1 MRKLMEKANFTTVT
15 EFIILGFP
23 EFPELQIPLF
33 FLLLL
38 IYLIILMGNL
48 TIIIIVCLDPHLHTP
63 MYFFLS
69 NLSFLD
75 ISCTS
80 VSLPKLLDIILRK
93 AHRVSMTGCFTQ
105 MYFFLALACTEILI
119 LSVMAY
125 DRYVAVCQ
133 PLSYYLVMNQ
143 KVCILMS
150 TGTWIIGFMLPVM
163 YLIFIPQFS
172 FCGSNEINHFFCD
185 FLALLKLSCTNTSTV
200 QGVAYILG
208 GSISFSCF
216 ISTLMSYVYIITN
229 ILRIRSTEGRR
240 KAFSTCSSHLTV
252 VCLFYL
258 TMICMYLRPPSMQSM
273 GINKV
278 LSILIN
284 TLIPIVNPFIYS
296 LKNKDVKKALK
307 KCF

>member
-1 MRKLMEKANFTTVT
+1 MEKANFTTVT

-23 EFPELQIPLF
+23 EFPEMQVPLF

-48 TIIIIVCLDPHLHTP
+48 TIIVIVCLDSHLHTP

-93 AHRVSMTGCFTQ
+93 THHISMNECFIQ
-105 MYFFLALACTEILI
+105 MYFFLSLASTEILI
-119 LSVMAY
+119 LAVMAY
-125 DRYVAVCQ
+125 DRYAAVCQ
-133 PLSYYLVMNQ
+133 PLSYHLIMNQ

-150 TGTWIIGFMLPVM
+150 TATWILGFLVPLP
-163 YLIFIPQFS
+163 YFIFIPRFS
-172 FCGSNEINHFFCD
+172 FCSSNEINHFFCD
-185 FLALLKLSCTNTSTV
+185 FSALLKLSCSSTSSLQCLV
-200 QGVAYILG
+200 YILG
-208 GSISFSCF
+208 ALVACPCF
-216 ISTLMSYVYIITN
+216 ISTLISYVYIIST
-229 ILRIRSTEGRR
+229 ILRIRSTEGRH

-258 TMICMYLRPPSMQSM
+258 TLICVYIRPPSMQSM
-273 GINKV
+273 DINKV
-278 LSILIN
+278 ISILYNI
-284 TLIPIVNPFIYS
+284 LIPMFNPIIYS
-296 LKNKDVKKALK
+296 LKNKDVKNALR
-307 KCF
+307 KCFC

>member
-1 MRKLMEKANFTTVT
+1 MEKANFTTVA
-15 EFIILGFP
+15 EFIILGFH

-33 FLLLL
+33 ILFLL
-38 IYLIILMGNL
+38 IYLTILMGNL
-48 TIIIIVCLDPHLHTP
+48 TIILIVCLDPHLHTP

-80 VSLPKLLDIILRK
+80 VSLPKLLDILLRK

-105 MYFFLALACTEILI
+105 MYFFLSLACTEIFI

-150 TGTWIIGFMLPVM
+150 TVTWILGFLLPAS
-163 YLIFIPQFS
+163 YFIFIPQFS

-185 FLALLKLSCTNTSTV
+185 ISALLKLSCTSTSTIECV
-200 QGVAYILG
+200 IYILG
-208 GSISFSCF
+208 AFMAFPCF
-216 ISTLMSYVYIITN
+216 MSTIISYVYIISN

-258 TMICMYLRPPSMQSM
+258 TLMCVYIRPPSMQSIY
-273 GINKV
+273 INKFIF
-278 LSILIN
+278 ILHN
-284 TLIPIVNPFIYS
+284 TLIPMFNPLIYS
-296 LKNKDVKKALK
+296 LKNKDVKNALR
-307 KCF
+307 KCFC

>member
-1 MRKLMEKANFTTVT
+1 MEKANSTTVT

-23 EFPELQIPLF
+23 EFPELQVPLF

-69 NLSFLD
+69 NLSFFD
-75 ISCTS
+75 ISSTS
-80 VSLPKLLDIILRK
+80 VSLPKLLDILLRK
-93 AHRVSMTGCFTQ
+93 AHHVSVNGCFTQ
-105 MYFFLALACTEILI
+105 MYFFTSLALMEFLI

-125 DRYVAVCQ
+125 DRYAAVCQ
-133 PLSYYLVMNQ
+133 PLHYHLIMNQ

-150 TGTWIIGFMLPVM
+150 TGIWILGFMLPVL
-163 YLIFIPQFS
+163 YLIFIPRFS

-185 FLALLKLSCTNTSTV
+185 FLALLKLSCTSTSTV

-208 GSISFSCF
+208 GFISFSCF

-258 TMICMYLRPPSMQSM
+258 TLICVYLRPPSMQSM

-278 LSILIN
+278 VSILIN
-284 TLIPIVNPFIYS
+284 TLIPIFNPFIYS